1 MEPNLKS
8 STDNLSRIKVGFMN
22 IRGQSGLKIE
32 KQLQIEE
39 FVKRFKCDI
48 LHLQESN
55 IEDETFSTC
64 NYICSNYNILQNNNL
79 SQYGTSSLVKSEFII
94 ENLRCD
100 TQGRALVFD
109 VGQLTFDN
117 IYFNV

>member
-1 MEPNLKS
+1 MSIKS
-8 STDNLSRIKVGFMN
+8 FLAMTSENILTIAYMN

-79 SQYGTSSLVKSEFII
+79 SQYGTSSLVKSELKII
-94 ENLRCD
+94 FVSFFHCARL
-100 TQGRALVFD
+100 
-109 VGQLTFDN
+109 
-117 IYFNV
+117 